1 MPLIACTGSTAIFS
15 YKPLAL
21 GNEIEKDAMRA
32 PPPHALTL
40 LLSLPEDVRN
50 TLNDCWITTIE
61 EFVAVSSTEEGRKRL
76 VQRMGG
82 DLNRLKEALLQGESV
97 LGHEQFA
104 LLSTPV
110 PPRAT
115 GAIFDTPDKVTN

>member
-1 MPLIACTGSTAIFS
+1 MSFVFSFMPVD
-15 YKPLAL
+15 LA
-21 GNEIEKDAMRA
+21 NEIEKEAMSA
-32 PPPHALTL
+32 KNPHALTL

-50 TLNDCWITTIE
+50 TLNDCWVTTIE

-76 VQRMGG
+76 VQLMGG
-82 DLNRLKEALLQGESV
+82 DLTRLKEALLQGESV

-115 GAIFDTPDKVTN
+115 GAIFDTPDKDNEAKGDKEP